1 MATTTLKGIVKEV
14 KSVEYYGEGNQGR
27 RQTLVLFVP
36 GYVNQ
41 YQEKLSQDEVWGIDL
56 FNKKIEEFGL
66 NANCLSK
73 KAEVEVYLSGKEFY
87 KKDGS
92 GKMYAI
98 SARLKSIKLGEVV
111 NYQTETSYQPKDDDD
126 LPF

>member
-14 KSVEYYGEGNQGR
+14 KPIEFYGEGNKGR
-27 RQTLVLFVP
+27 RQTVVLFVP

-41 YQEKLSQDEVWGIDL
+41 YKEKLSQDEIWGIDL
-56 FNKKIEEFGL
+56 FNKKIDDFGL
-66 NANCLSK
+66 NSNCLSK
-73 KAEVEVYLSGKEFY
+73 KAEVEVYLSGKEFD

-98 SARLKSIKLGEVV
+98 SARLKSIKLGEQV
-111 NYQTETSYQPKDDDD
+111 NYQMESSNEEPEDDD

>member
-14 KSVEYYGEGNQGR
+14 KPVEYYGEGNQGR

-73 KAEVEVYLSGKEFY
+73 KAEVEVYLSGKEFD

-111 NYQTETSYQPKDDDD
+111 NYQTETSNQPKDDDD

>member
-14 KSVEYYGEGNQGR
+14 KPIEYYGEGNQGR

-41 YQEKLSQDEVWGIDL
+41 YNEKLSQDEIWGIDI

-66 NANCLSK
+66 NSNCLSK
-73 KAEVEVYLSGKEFY
+73 KADVEVYLSGKEFD
-87 KKDGS
+87 KKDGT

-98 SARLKSIKLGEVV
+98 SARLKSIKLGDVV
-111 NYQTETSYQPKDDDD
+111 NYQMETTGETKDDD

>member
-14 KSVEYYGEGNQGR
+14 KPVEYYGEGNQGR

-73 KAEVEVYLSGKEFY
+73 KAEVEVYLSGKEFD

-111 NYQTETSYQPKDDDD
+111 NYHTETSNQPKDDDD